1 MKVGLFFGSFNPI
14 HTGHLIL
21 AHTLIQAADLDKI
34 WFVVSPQ
41 NPFKEKSSLLH
52 EFDRYELVDQAI
64 KGDERFSVS
73 DIEFRMP
80 QPSYT
85 VDTVIRLQEQFK
97 SYEFTLLMGEDNLAS
112 FHKWKNYE
120 KLLELTEICYYK
132 RSKSKPVKAE
142 ILASPKV
149 KEVSAAYLEISSTYI
164 RNLIKERKSI
174 KYLVPEVV
182 EKLINEKG
190 YYL

>member
-14 HTGHLIL
+14 HAGHLIL
-21 AHTLIQAADLDKI
+21 AQTLIQATDLDKI

-41 NPFKEKSSLLH
+41 NPFKEKTSLLH
-52 EFDRYELVDQAI
+52 EFDRYELVDIAI
-64 KGDERFSVS
+64 KDDERFTVT

-80 QPSYT
+80 KPIYT
-85 VDTVIRLQEQFK
+85 VDTVIRLKEQFT

-120 KLLELTEICYYK
+120 QLLELTEICYYK
-132 RSKSKPVKAE
+132 RSKSKTVRTE
-142 ILASPKV
+142 ILNSPKV

-164 RNLIKERKSI
+164 RTLIKDGKSI

>member
-64 KGDERFSVS
+64 KGDERFAVS

-164 RNLIKERKSI
+164 RNLIKARKSI

>member
-85 VDTVIRLQEQFK
+85 VDTVIRLQEQFT

>member
-64 KGDERFSVS
+64 KGDERFAVS